1 VGRLIPVFGW
11 LRRRRARNA
20 PRDADAATRAAL
32 LAVLDRDDDR
42 AEQLLV
48 ASVELDSGGV
58 EPYLALARF
67 YRMRGDIGRAIRLH
81 QQLLLRRDL
90 DRDQRIACLA
100 DLAADFRQG
109 GFLQRAIASYEEV
122 LERDA
127 SHAPALRALV
137 KLFGDVRDHE
147 RAIAMQRRLAR
158 IEQRDSSAEH
168 AGLWVDR
175 AEAAHAEGNTREARR
190 AIKRALR
197 IDGKSVRAWILLGAL
212 EAERGRSKAA
222 LAAWCRVPRIDRKSG
237 ALVYPR
243 IESAYAALDR
253 SREFEAYLRGLLEER
268 GEDLHARLAL
278 ARALAARGEIE
289 EALAELRRVL
299 ERDPEH
305 LAARAVLGRLLL
317 SEHRDPEAT
326 KEYAELLDVLERCGL
341 LRTRERLG

>member
-1 VGRLIPVFGW
+1 MFGW
-11 LRRRRARNA
+11 LRRRRSAA
-20 PRDADAATRAAL
+20 ARDAEAAARAAL
-32 LAVLDRDDDR
+32 LAVLDRDHER

-48 ASVELDSGGV
+48 ASAELDSSGV

-81 QQLLLRRDL
+81 QNLLLRRDL
-90 DRDQRIACLA
+90 DRDQRTACLA
-100 DLAADFRQG
+100 DLAADFQQG

-122 LERDA
+122 VERDPK
-127 SHAPALRALV
+127 HVPALRALV
-137 KLFGDVRDHE
+137 KLFGLVRDHP
-147 RAIAMQRRLAR
+147 RAIAIQRRLAR
-158 IEQRDSSAEH
+158 VEQRDGAADHAEI
-168 AGLWVDR
+168 WVDM
-175 AEAAHAEGNTREARR
+175 AEAAQGEGRTRDARR
-190 AIKRALR
+190 AVKRALR
-197 IDGKSVRAWILLGAL
+197 ANPRCVRAWILQGQL

-222 LAAWCRVPRIDRKSG
+222 LAAWQQVPRIDRKSG

-253 SREFEAYLRGLLEER
+253 SREFEGYLRELLAER
-268 GEDLHARLAL
+268 GDDLHVRLAL
-278 ARALAARGEIE
+278 SRALAARGEIE

-305 LAARAVLGRLLL
+305 LAARAAVGRLLL

-341 LRTRERLG
+341 LRARERLG

>member
-1 VGRLIPVFGW
+1 MFGW
-11 LRRRRARNA
+11 LRRRRSAA
-20 PRDADAATRAAL
+20 ARDAEAAARAAL
-32 LAVLDRDDDR
+32 LAVLDRDHER

-48 ASVELDSGGV
+48 ASAELDSTGV

-81 QQLLLRRDL
+81 QGLLLRRDL
-90 DRDQRIACLA
+90 DRDQRTACLA

-122 LERDA
+122 LERDPK
-127 SHAPALRALV
+127 HLPALRALV
-137 KLFGDVRDHE
+137 KLFGLVRDHP
-147 RAIAMQRRLAR
+147 RAIAISRRLAR
-158 IEQRDSSAEH
+158 VEQRDGAVEH
-168 AGLWVDR
+168 AEIWVDM
-175 AEAAHAEGNTREARR
+175 AEAAQAEGRTRDARR
-190 AIKRALR
+190 AVKRALR
-197 IDGKSVRAWILLGAL
+197 TDPRCVRAWILRGQL

-222 LAAWCRVPRIDRKSG
+222 LAAWQQVPRIDRKSG

-253 SREFEAYLRGLLEER
+253 SREFEGYLRELLAER
-268 GEDLHARLAL
+268 GDDLHVRLAL
-278 ARALAARGEIE
+278 SRALAARGEIE

-305 LAARAVLGRLLL
+305 LAARAALGRLLL

-326 KEYAELLDVLERCGL
+326 KEYAELLDVLDRCGL
-341 LRTRERLG
+341 LRARERLE